1 MDDGSDFD
9 EADLGDEYDEDGDDD
24 DRYDDGKGRNARG
37 GRAFPCAPKG
47 RSAMKG
53 GGRDKGERYGAGE
66 PVKSSGRM
74 SITYTR
80 RDGGG
85 GAGKPRGRVG
95 EQDKMRER
103 GDPSKPGVGRERDGM
118 KGEGFMPIGR
128 GNSKEAEGGGSRGKR
143 RDLDSSHA
151 LPGDPE
157 DKQASGG
164 GYRERG
170 ERSRDK
176 PGPAQ
181 NGKKVWRGVGLS
193 WTKCCIYCVPWVGF
207 YFSFPKARYCV
218 FCTTKCLCLFS
229 RRRHSC
235 AIRMRL

>member
-1 MDDGSDFD
+1 MDDGSEFD
-9 EADLGDEYDEDGDDD
+9 EADLGDEDDDDDGDNDD

-37 GRAFPCAPKG
+37 GRAFPGALKG
-47 RSAMKG
+47 RSVLK
-53 GGRDKGERYGAGE
+53 GGRDKGDRYGTGE

-85 GAGKPRGRVG
+85 GAGKPRSRVG

-103 GDPSKPGVGRERDGM
+103 DRGRERGDPSKAGVGRERDGM
-118 KGEGFMPIGR
+118 KGDGFMPIGR
-128 GNSKEAEGGGSRGKR
+128 GKDKDAEGGGSRAKR
-143 RDLDSSHA
+143 RDLGISHA
-151 LPGDPE
+151 LPGDLE

-176 PGPAQ
+176 LGPAP
-181 NGKKVWRGVGLS
+181 NGKKVCAELAYPGLPGS
-193 WTKCCIYCVPWVGF
+193 FIVYHGSILYFVPRKHTVLL
-207 YFSFPKARYCV
+207 RD
-218 FCTTKCLCLFS
+218 
-229 RRRHSC
+229 
-235 AIRMRL
+235 